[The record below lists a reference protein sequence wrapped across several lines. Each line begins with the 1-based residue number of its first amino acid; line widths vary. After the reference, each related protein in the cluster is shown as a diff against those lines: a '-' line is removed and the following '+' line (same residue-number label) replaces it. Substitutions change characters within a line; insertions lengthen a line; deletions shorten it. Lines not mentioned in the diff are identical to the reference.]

1 MRYNMGMKLNATQ
14 KKKLTSV
21 IRHVT
26 GECGCSPNSRTC
38 LYWKNIDKGGDDWQ
52 VKEIIKV
59 LEKL

>member
-26 GECGCSPNSRTC
+26 GECGCSPNSKTC
-38 LYWKNIDKGGDDWQ
+38 LYWKNVDKVGSDWQ
-52 VKEIIKV
+52 AKEIIKA

>member
-1 MRYNMGMKLNATQ
+1 MGMKLNSTQ

-26 GECGCSPNSRTC
+26 GECGCSPNSKTC
-38 LYWKNIDKGGDDWQ
+38 LYWKNIDRRDKGGDDWQ
-52 VKEIIKV
+52 AKEIIKA

>member
-1 MRYNMGMKLNATQ
+1 MGMKLNATQ

-26 GECGCSPNSRTC
+26 GECGCSSNSRTC

-52 VKEIIKV
+52 AKEIIKA